1 MNDGTGGTGA
11 ATPHPSVGGVTPPPE
26 VVRTERRTR
35 RPEAGRT
42 GPRVGRGGAR
52 RPGAPRRPRQPPKRV
67 KDRLAAGERL
77 LIEPLRQHP
86 ITLVKPTV
94 IVLAGLVVLYGV
106 SLLNLPSLLFGIVSF
121 AWIILLGW
129 GVIMWIEHYVDWI
142 VVTQKRVMRV
152 SGIIPGVAMLPIGRV
167 TDFKYERDILG
178 ALFGYG
184 TFILESA
191 GQVQALR
198 ELEYIREPNRVYD
211 VITAAIYA
219 SE

>member
-1 MNDGTGGTGA
+1 MNDGTGNAGA
-11 ATPHPSVGGVTPPPE
+11 STPHPAVGGSTPPPD
-26 VVRTERRTR
+26 VVRAEQRTR
-35 RPEAGRT
+35 RPLFGTGSGEGGRRRIL
-42 GPRVGRGGAR
+42 PAR
-52 RPGAPRRPRQPPKRV
+52 RPRRLPKRV

-77 LIEPLRQHP
+77 LLEPLRQHP
-86 ITLVKPTV
+86 IVLLRPTSLVV
-94 IVLAGLVVLYGV
+94 AGLLILYVV
-106 SLLNLPSLLFGIVSF
+106 SLLNLPTLMFGVAAL
-121 AWIILLGW
+121 AWLVLLGW
-129 GVIMWIEHYVDWI
+129 GVIRWIEHYFDWV

-152 SGIIPGVAMLPIGRV
+152 NGIIPGVAMLPIGRV
-167 TDFKYERDILG
+167 TDFKYERDLLG

-198 ELEYIREPNRVYD
+198 ELEYIREPNKVYE

>member
-1 MNDGTGGTGA
+1 VNDGTGGTGA
-11 ATPHPSVGGVTPPPE
+11 ATPHPSVGGATPPPE
-26 VVRTERRTR
+26 VLRTERRTGRPRAGGGRQRTGTR
-35 RPEAGRT
+35 RPA
-42 GPRVGRGGAR
+42 AS
-52 RPGAPRRPRQPPKRV
+52 RRPRQPPRRV

-86 ITLVKPTV
+86 ITLVKPTA
-94 IVLAGLVVLYGV
+94 IVFAGLVVLYGV

-121 AWIILLGW
+121 AWIVLLAW
-129 GVIMWIEHYVDWI
+129 GVIQWIEHYVDWI

-167 TDFKYERDILG
+167 TDIKYERDLLG
-178 ALFGYG
+178 ALLGYG

-198 ELEYIREPNRVYD
+198 ELEYIREPNRVYE

>member
-1 MNDGTGGTGA
+1 MNDGTGGAGA
-11 ATPHPSVGGVTPPPE
+11 ATPHPSAGGATPPPD
-26 VVRTERRTR
+26 VVRTQRRTR
-35 RPEAGRT
+35 RPRGGGGGRGAGRS
-42 GPRVGRGGAR
+42 GR

-86 ITLVKPTV
+86 ITLVKPTA
-94 IVLAGLVVLYGV
+94 IVFAGLVLLYGV
-106 SLLNLPSLLFGIVSF
+106 SLLNLPSLLFGTISF
-121 AWIILLGW
+121 AWIVLLGW
-129 GVIMWIEHYVDWI
+129 GVIQWIEHYVDWI

-167 TDFKYERDILG
+167 TDFKYERDLLG
-178 ALFGYG
+178 ALLGYG

-198 ELEYIREPNRVYD
+198 ELEYIREPNRVYE

-219 SE
+219 TE